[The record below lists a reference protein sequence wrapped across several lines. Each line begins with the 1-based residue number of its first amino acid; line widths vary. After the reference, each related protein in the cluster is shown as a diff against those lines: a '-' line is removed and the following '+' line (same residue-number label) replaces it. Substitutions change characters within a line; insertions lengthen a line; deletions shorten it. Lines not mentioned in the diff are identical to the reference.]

1 MLRCSCVLSARRGSR
16 SGFTLVELL
25 VVIAIIAT
33 LIGLLLPAVQ
43 SAREAARRTAC
54 QQNVRQL
61 ALGLHSYHD
70 AKRGFPAHFSP
81 GGTSPRTG
89 VSWLCL
95 VLPFIEQAQLAALI
109 DPRGQAYQGGAEP
122 TGERVQGANLLL
134 PELSRGSLGQ

>member
-1 MLRCSCVLSARRGSR
+1 
-16 SGFTLVELL
+16 L